1 MRGAAEIAELVSRG
15 ELDPVAVVE
24 EALERIAGDADL
36 NAIMVTNGERALGR
50 ARAGVSGR
58 LAGVPLLVKDLI
70 DVAGL
75 RTSFGSKIYAERIAE
90 TTAPS
95 VRALEAE
102 GAIVVA
108 TTTCDEFAWGVS
120 GQNTHWGDTQNPHRP
135 GRVTGGS
142 SSGNAAALAVGMGAL
157 ALGTDTGG
165 SVRIPAG
172 ACGVVGFKTPFGAI
186 TTEGVFPLV
195 PALDTVGPMARSVED
210 CALAWSVLT
219 GEPMP
224 EPRLEGKRIGKLV
237 RFPSTGELEP
247 APRDPRADDLPGE
260 EVELPEP
267 EADVW
272 PVFYAG
278 AAESH
283 RATYPARADDY
294 GPSIRAKLVRAVAHD
309 AGGRA
314 ACARGDGGV
323 AARGGGGPSR
333 RHHRLAGARPPGA
346 AGHRHARAR
355 VPDPVLGLRARVQ
368 LPRLAGDRD
377 RRDPARRARP
387 ADAARSRA
395 RVGSVGAPGNLRC
408 MVEGPAVTLDDDHAP
423 AVRIDALEMFVDL
436 LARVEEDGSS
446 DAFYGRLCEAA
457 CELTSMDRAVIFRY
471 DEAQRRVRAAG
482 THNLPLEVF
491 AGVYFTVESAPIA
504 RQALMEDRVLEVPEG
519 TELELPEQY
528 RDLLRGGLLVCTPIA
543 ASGRW
548 SGVILSDR
556 AGSAPLS
563 DAERYLLWTI
573 GKVAA
578 LATSA
583 RIATRNQE
591 LAHQLQERIDLAR
604 EIHDGV
610 IQRLFGVSMAFSAD
624 QELSAE
630 ARGRIG
636 EELNGALQD
645 LRRAL
650 GRPLGRTS
658 RPTQTTL
665 RGRGRPPRRPAPRAR
680 HRAGRERRG
689 PGSARAARAV
699 GADRGD
705 PQRAQARRPDR
716 GRRDAAAHRSRLR
729 DGDLQRRRA
738 RAAATGERHG
748 AAARGA
754 RGDPG
759 RRHHRVRR
767 T

>member
-1 MRGAAEIAELVSRG
+1 M
-15 ELDPVAVVE
+15 
-24 EALERIAGDADL
+24 
-36 NAIMVTNGERALGR
+36 
-50 ARAGVSGR
+50 
-58 LAGVPLLVKDLI
+58 
-70 DVAGL
+70 
-75 RTSFGSKIYAERIAE
+75 
-90 TTAPS
+90 
-95 VRALEAE
+95 
-102 GAIVVA
+102 
-108 TTTCDEFAWGVS
+108 
-120 GQNTHWGDTQNPHRP
+120 
-135 GRVTGGS
+135 
-142 SSGNAAALAVGMGAL
+142 
-157 ALGTDTGG
+157 
-165 SVRIPAG
+165 
-172 ACGVVGFKTPFGAI
+172 
-186 TTEGVFPLV
+186 
-195 PALDTVGPMARSVED
+195 
-210 CALAWSVLT
+210 
-219 GEPMP
+219 
-224 EPRLEGKRIGKLV
+224 
-237 RFPSTGELEP
+237 
-247 APRDPRADDLPGE
+247 
-260 EVELPEP
+260 
-267 EADVW
+267 
-272 PVFYAG
+272 
-278 AAESH
+278 
-283 RATYPARADDY
+283 
-294 GPSIRAKLVRAVAHD
+294 
-309 AGGRA
+309 
-314 ACARGDGGV
+314 
-323 AARGGGGPSR
+323 
-333 RHHRLAGARPPGA
+333 
-346 AGHRHARAR
+346 
-355 VPDPVLGLRARVQ
+355 
-368 LPRLAGDRD
+368 
-377 RRDPARRARP
+377 
-387 ADAARSRA
+387 
-395 RVGSVGAPGNLRC
+395 GSVGAPGNLRC

-548 SGVILSDR
+548 TGVILSDR

-563 DAERYLLWTI
+563 DSERYLLWTI

-578 LATSA
+578 LATHA

-665 RGRGRPPRRPAPRAR
+665 LAEVDRLADQHPELGIALTASEEVPAELEPLAQSVLIEAIRNARKHADPTVVDVSLRRIDRAFVMEICNDGVHGRPQPASGMGLRLAALEAIQ
-680 HRAGRERRG
+680 AGGIIEF
-689 PGSARAARAV
+689 
-699 GADRGD
+699 
-705 PQRAQARRPDR
+705 
-716 GRRDAAAHRSRLR
+716 
-729 DGDLQRRRA
+729 
-738 RAAATGERHG
+738 GERE
-748 AAARGA
+748 
-754 RGDPG
+754 PG
-759 RRHHRVRR
+759 IWRVRLAVPLDR
-767 T
+767 A

>member
-1 MRGAAEIAELVSRG
+1 
-15 ELDPVAVVE
+15 
-24 EALERIAGDADL
+24 
-36 NAIMVTNGERALGR
+36 
-50 ARAGVSGR
+50 
-58 LAGVPLLVKDLI
+58 
-70 DVAGL
+70 
-75 RTSFGSKIYAERIAE
+75 
-90 TTAPS
+90 
-95 VRALEAE
+95 
-102 GAIVVA
+102 
-108 TTTCDEFAWGVS
+108 
-120 GQNTHWGDTQNPHRP
+120 
-135 GRVTGGS
+135 
-142 SSGNAAALAVGMGAL
+142 
-157 ALGTDTGG
+157 
-165 SVRIPAG
+165 
-172 ACGVVGFKTPFGAI
+172 
-186 TTEGVFPLV
+186 
-195 PALDTVGPMARSVED
+195 
-210 CALAWSVLT
+210 
-219 GEPMP
+219 
-224 EPRLEGKRIGKLV
+224 
-237 RFPSTGELEP
+237 
-247 APRDPRADDLPGE
+247 
-260 EVELPEP
+260 
-267 EADVW
+267 
-272 PVFYAG
+272 
-278 AAESH
+278 
-283 RATYPARADDY
+283 
-294 GPSIRAKLVRAVAHD
+294 
-309 AGGRA
+309 
-314 ACARGDGGV
+314 
-323 AARGGGGPSR
+323 
-333 RHHRLAGARPPGA
+333 
-346 AGHRHARAR
+346 
-355 VPDPVLGLRARVQ
+355 
-368 LPRLAGDRD
+368 
-377 RRDPARRARP
+377 
-387 ADAARSRA
+387 
-395 RVGSVGAPGNLRC
+395 

-556 AGSAPLS
+556 AGAAPLS

-665 RGRGRPPRRPAPRAR
+665 LAEVARLADQHPELGIALAASEEVPDELEPLAQSVLIEAIRNARKHADPTVVDVSLRQLDRAFVMEICNDGVHGRPQPASGMGLRLAALEAIQ
-680 HRAGRERRG
+680 AGGIIEF
-689 PGSARAARAV
+689 
-699 GADRGD
+699 
-705 PQRAQARRPDR
+705 
-716 GRRDAAAHRSRLR
+716 
-729 DGDLQRRRA
+729 
-738 RAAATGERHG
+738 GERE
-748 AAARGA
+748 
-754 RGDPG
+754 PG
-759 RRHHRVRR
+759 TWRVRLAVPLDR
-767 T
+767 A